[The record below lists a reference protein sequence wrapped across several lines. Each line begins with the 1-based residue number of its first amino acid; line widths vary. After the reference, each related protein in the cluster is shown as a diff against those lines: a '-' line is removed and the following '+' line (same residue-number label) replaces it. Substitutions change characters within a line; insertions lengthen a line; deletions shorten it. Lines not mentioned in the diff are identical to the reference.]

1 MAQRFRASLL
11 FLVLCSFGTSTP
23 AQPIASPQFLPG
35 QPGGTNQ
42 LSLGQSVVPLNG
54 PWKFQ
59 IGDSPVDPATHAPQW
74 AEAGYDDS
82 GWETVSL
89 TPRPGSFDPFD
100 GDPRY
105 VPGWTAKSHPG
116 YTGWAWYR
124 LRVPV
129 SSAPGERL
137 ALAGPV
143 QVDDGYQVFV
153 NGKLLGSYGVFRGPG
168 EDPVVYRT
176 QPAMF
181 TLPDL
186 ALSNSAHAATATEL
200 LAFRVWMGSM
210 GLLHS
215 PDAGGLRYAPLLGE
229 SGAIAAQIQLEW
241 LELACQSA
249 YHPFEAGLF
258 LLLAIVAA
266 SLLLFDRSDPVYL
279 WLAGVLVLTTVQ
291 DVLLTLSNLTNLL
304 SSNTYFLFD
313 LAILGPLLLGGWG
326 AVWWVWFQLRRPA
339 WVPGAI
345 AVLTLSYMCFE
356 ALGGEFFNGAIPH
369 PLGVAAHAASVV
381 VRLLFLVLLLGIVVW
396 SIRQHGLE
404 AWLALPAA
412 ALAAFSQFAS
422 ELLVLHVPVLWAPF
436 GISIFIGEVAHMLLA
451 AAIALLLLR
460 RLLLSVRRQR
470 LMALDIKQAQ
480 EVQQLILPE
489 ARTALPGLVVE
500 CEYLPALEVGGDFFQ
515 IIPHPTDGSL
525 LIVVGDVAG
534 KGLRAGMLVA
544 LLVGAIRTA
553 AQYDPDP
560 LAVLK
565 TLNRRLCGRGNAHA
579 TCLALRIARDGQA
592 MLASAGHPPP
602 FLNGEPMEMEGALPL
617 GMILGAE
624 FSVLRFRLEQDDK
637 LVLMSDGIAEA
648 TDAEGRLFGFEQVH
662 QLLSTGSTAAEVASA
677 AQQFG
682 QEDDI
687 SVISVT
693 RTAVQLSIAR

>member
-1 MAQRFRASLL
+1 MAFRFRSSLL
-11 FLVLCSFGTSTP
+11 LVLGVCALSLP
-23 AQPIASPQFLPG
+23 APSQPAASYQSSGATALG
-35 QPGGTNQ
+35 
-42 LSLGQSVVPLNG
+42 LGQSVIPLNG

-74 AEAGYDDS
+74 AEESCDDS

-105 VPGWTAKSHPG
+105 VPGWTAKNHPG

-129 SSAPGERL
+129 WPAPGEKL

-153 NGKLLGSYGVFRGPG
+153 NGQLLGGYGSFRGGG
-168 EDPVVYRT
+168 ESPIVYWT

-181 TLPDL
+181 SIPDV
-186 ALSNSAHAATATEL
+186 AARNSLRAAPATEL
-200 LAFRVWMGSM
+200 LAFRVWMGAM

-229 SGAIAAQIQLEW
+229 ADAIAAQIHLEW

-249 YHPFEAGLF
+249 YHAFEAGLF

-291 DVLLTLSNLTNLL
+291 DALLTMSNLTNLL
-304 SSNTYFLFD
+304 SSNTYFFLD

-326 AVWWVWFQLRRPA
+326 MVWWVWFQFRHPA

-345 AVLTLSYMCFE
+345 AVLTLCYMCFE
-356 ALGGEFFNGAIPH
+356 TLGGEFFNGAIPH

-381 VRLLFLVLLLGIVVW
+381 VRLLFLVLLVGIVVW

-404 AWLALPAA
+404 AWLALPAV
-412 ALAAFSQFAS
+412 ALAAFSQFSS

-436 GISIFIGEVAHMLLA
+436 GISIFIEEVAHLLLA
-451 AAIALLLLR
+451 AVIAQLLLR

-480 EVQQLILPE
+480 EVQQLILPR
-489 ARTALPGLVVE
+489 ARTTLPGLEVE
-500 CEYLPALEVGGDFFQ
+500 CEYRPALEVGGDFFQ
-515 IIPHPTDGSL
+515 VLQHATDGSL
-525 LIVVGDVAG
+525 LIVAGDVAG
-534 KGLRAGMLVA
+534 KGLKAGMLVA

-553 AQYDPDP
+553 AQYNPDP
-560 LAVLK
+560 LAVLG
-565 TLNRRLCGRGNAHA
+565 TLNRRLCGQGNALA
-579 TCLALRIARDGQA
+579 TCLALRIGRDGQA
-592 MLASAGHPPP
+592 TLASAGHLPPY
-602 FLNGEPMEMEGALPL
+602 LNCEPLAMEGALPL
-617 GMILGAE
+617 GMILSAE
-624 FSVLRFRLEQDDK
+624 FSLMHFQLEEGDK
-637 LVLMSDGIAEA
+637 VVLMSDGIAEA
-648 TDAEGRLFGFEQVH
+648 TDAEGHLFGFEHIH
-662 QLLSTGSTAAEVASA
+662 QLLRRGVSAAEVASA
-677 AQQFG
+677 AQKFG

-693 RTAVQLSIAR
+693 RTARMEPAIA

>member
-1 MAQRFRASLL
+1 MASGFRSTLL
-11 FLVLCSFGTSTP
+11 LILAMCVLGFP
-23 AQPIASPQFLPG
+23 APFQPAAYG
-35 QPGGTNQ
+35 QSANTVEIGF
-42 LSLGQSVVPLNG
+42 GQSVIALNG

-59 IGDSPVDPATHAPQW
+59 IGDSPVDPLTHSPQW
-74 AEAGYDDS
+74 ADRNYDDS

-89 TPRPGSFDPFD
+89 TPQPGGFDPFD

-124 LRVPV
+124 MRVQVLRT
-129 SSAPGERL
+129 PGERL

-143 QVDDGYQVFV
+143 QVDDGYQVFA
-153 NGKLLGSYGVFRGPG
+153 NGRLLGGYGRFREPG
-168 EDPVVYRT
+168 EDPVVYWT
-176 QPAMF
+176 QPVLYS
-181 TLPDL
+181 LPDPTPG
-186 ALSNSAHAATATEL
+186 SSAGATSATEL

-229 SGAIAAQIQLEW
+229 ASAINAQIQLEW
-241 LELACQSA
+241 QELDWQSA
-249 YHPFEAGLF
+249 YHTFEAGLF

-279 WLAGVLVLTTVQ
+279 WLAGVLALTTIQ

-304 SSNTYFLFD
+304 SSNIYFFLS

-326 AVWWVWFQLRRPA
+326 LMWWVWFQFRRPA
-339 WVPGAI
+339 WVPKAI
-345 AVLTLSYMCFE
+345 VALTLCYMCFE
-356 ALGGEFFNGAIPH
+356 VLGGEFFHGAIPH
-369 PLGVAAHAASVV
+369 PVGVAAHAASVV
-381 VRLLFLVLLLGIVVW
+381 VRLLFLVLLVRIVVW
-396 SIRQHGLE
+396 GIRQHGLE
-404 AWLALPAA
+404 GWLVLPAVG
-412 ALAAFSQFAS
+412 LAVLAQFGS

-436 GISIFIGEVAHMLLA
+436 GVSIFIEEIAHLLLA

-489 ARTALPGLVVE
+489 ARTTLPGLEVN
-500 CEYLPALEVGGDFFQ
+500 CEYRPALEVGGDFFQ
-515 IIPHPTDGSL
+515 IIPHSADGSL
-525 LIVVGDVAG
+525 LIVAGDVTG
-534 KGLRAGMLVA
+534 KGLKAGMLVA
-544 LLVGAIRTA
+544 VLVGAIRTA
-553 AQYDPDP
+553 AQYNSDPRT
-560 LAVLK
+560 VLR
-565 TLNRRLCGRGNAHA
+565 TLNLRLLGRSNAHA
-579 TCLALRIARDGQA
+579 TCLALRIDRDGHVT
-592 MLASAGHPPP
+592 LASAGHLPPY
-602 FLNGEPMEMEGALPL
+602 LNGEPMAMEGALPL
-617 GMILGAE
+617 GLIEDAE
-624 FSVLRFRLEQDDK
+624 FSILRFQLKTQDK

-662 QLLSTGSTAAEVASA
+662 QLLRTGSSAAEVASA
-677 AQQFG
+677 AQKFG
-682 QEDDI
+682 QVDDI

-693 RTAVQLSIAR
+693 RTARLGTEAA